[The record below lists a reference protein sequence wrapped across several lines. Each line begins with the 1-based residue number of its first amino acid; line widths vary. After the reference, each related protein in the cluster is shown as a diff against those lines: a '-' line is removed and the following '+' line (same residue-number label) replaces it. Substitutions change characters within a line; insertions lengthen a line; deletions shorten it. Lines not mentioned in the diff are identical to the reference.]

1 LDKTAQATRE
11 EFGVMTFSIVRQ
23 KPAAVLVPPTRVV
36 QGSTLGRFQL
46 FAKRSTRACSGFL
59 AAIAIGLVAPG
70 HAQEARLDALEQRIA
85 EQDKRI
91 RELEAIVARQAGLLD
106 RAPPPAPAA
115 PIAIGAGD
123 PLPGQAAAWT
133 PTRTNAGVP
142 PGRSV
147 QIVGLD
153 VGGDVR
159 VRQEWNRAAGRDRAR
174 SAVRARLRATY
185 SLNDHL
191 AMGTQVVTGDPD
203 DPNSTDVT
211 LGNFIDDFPLALDQA
226 WIRYERGGLTAV
238 AGKFPQPLQRTDML
252 WDGDVSPQ
260 GVAAAYET
268 TFGKARIDARGIWF
282 IIDEAATARDSDMLG
297 GQIALSAPLTNALKA
312 GLAGSYYH
320 YRLGSVTGGDAGDF
334 RGNLIS
340 GGRYLSDFH
349 LVEAIGTL
357 GWTGPS
363 ARWPVKFTAD
373 YVHNAGAAVAGD
385 TAFNLELAAGRAATR
400 GDWRLAYNYSEV
412 EVDAVLAAFSHDN
425 IDLST
430 NYKLHGVGI
439 GYVPADHLQ
448 LDLLWY
454 HYRPLDAAYA
464 GALSP
469 DRWLDRVRLAFMVS
483 F

>member
-1 LDKTAQATRE
+1 MRANTIARPQSAAVPALRI
-11 EFGVMTFSIVRQ
+11 GIVRGATS
-23 KPAAVLVPPTRVV
+23 PRFPPHGHRSLRVHSAV
-36 QGSTLGRFQL
+36 
-46 FAKRSTRACSGFL
+46 L
-59 AAIAIGLVAPG
+59 AAIAIGAAAPG

-85 EQDKRI
+85 DQDKRI
-91 RELEAIVARQAGLLD
+91 RELEAIVARQAELLD
-106 RAPPPAPAA
+106 RANPPAPVP
-115 PIAIGAGD
+115 PIAVGASGS
-123 PLPGQAAAWT
+123 PSGQAANGAWT
-133 PTRTNAGVP
+133 GTNAIAP
-142 PGRSV
+142 PGSSV
-147 QIVGLD
+147 EVFGLD

-159 VRQEWNRAAGRDRAR
+159 VRQEWNHAAGRDRAR

-211 LGNFIDDFPLALDQA
+211 LGNFVDDFPLALDQA

-320 YRLGSVTGGDAGDF
+320 YRLGSVSGGDAGDF

-400 GDWRLAYNYSEV
+400 GDWRFSYNYSEV

-425 IDLST
+425 IDLPT

-469 DRWLDRVRLAFMVS
+469 DRWLDRIRLAFMVS